1 MKCAIIGLGLIGG
14 SFGLATKEYFEE
26 IAGIDKNPLHEKEA
40 LNLGIIDKIITLKE
54 VKDFD
59 VIILAIPIKGIIETI
74 KEISKLPIKDN
85 ATIIDFGSTKEEII
99 LSTPKNIR
107 KNLVA
112 SHPMAGTEYSG
123 PFAAIKDLYKN
134 RVMVVCDIEN
144 SGEYQQKVAIDI
156 FNYLEMKI
164 KFMSAKEHDRHAAF
178 ISHMPHIVSFSL
190 ANSVLKQ
197 EDKEHIVALAAG
209 GFKDMSR
216 LAKSSPTMWRDIFKS
231 NKENLLTAIQAFKEE
246 LKLAQKLIE
255 KEEWNALKEWMENG
269 NKLHKIM

>member
-40 LNLGIIDKIITLKE
+40 LNLGIIDKIITLEE

-74 KEISKLPIKDN
+74 KEISKLPIKN
-85 ATIIDFGSTKEEII
+85 TTTIIDFGSTKEEII
-99 LSTPKNIR
+99 KSTPLNIR

-144 SGEYQQKVAIDI
+144 SGKYQKKVAIDI